1 MLVLQIIGFVDILFF
16 VYQWLIIAYIIFS
29 WFPKLA
35 ESKLGEIVGKLVE
48 PYLAPFRRL
57 IPQVGMVDFSPIIA
71 LIALVFI
78 KYGVM
83 IILGLFL

>member
-1 MLVLQIIGFVDILFF
+1 MIVEFARFIDFLFF
-16 VYQWLIIAYIIFS
+16 IYQWLIIIYIIFS

-35 ESKLGEIVGKLVE
+35 VSKVGEIIGKLVE

-71 LIALVFI
+71 LFALIFI
-78 KYGVM
+78 KYGVLW
-83 IILGLFL
+83 ILGLFI